1 MTSKSSSC
9 QKVRHDVKKYVL
21 ASKNMSLRQRYV
33 MKSKRLSHQI
43 VRHDVK
49 QFVMMAKNAS
59 WLQKVCHDVK
69 KIVITQK
76 CYRTN
81 VMLLA
86 VMPHNLNTIIS
97 QALQGSTNKRHRA
110 SSGMYFV
117 NHAGFDLSLLKC
129 ICVWSQLAFQLTLYD
144 LLDNCSHELASIVTR
159 YDFMGDL
166 GM

>member
-1 MTSKSSSC
+1 M
-9 QKVRHDVKKYVL
+9 
-21 ASKNMSLRQRYV
+21 M
-33 MKSKRLSHQI
+33 SKRLSGHQKYVVTSNSSPRRQT
-43 VRHDVK
+43 VRHDGK
-49 QFVMMAKNAS
+49 KCVMTSKILS
-59 WLQKVCHDVK
+59 WRQ

-81 VMLLA
+81 AMLLA

-97 QALQGSTNKRHRA
+97 QPLQGSTTKRHRA

-129 ICVWSQLAFQLTLYD
+129 ICVGSHLAFQFTLYD

-159 YDFMGDL
+159 YDFMGT
-166 GM
+166 